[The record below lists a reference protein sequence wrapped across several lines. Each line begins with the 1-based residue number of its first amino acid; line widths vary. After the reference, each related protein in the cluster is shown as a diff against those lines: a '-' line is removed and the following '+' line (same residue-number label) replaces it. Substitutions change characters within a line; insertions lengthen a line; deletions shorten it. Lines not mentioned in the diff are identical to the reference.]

1 MMGLS
6 IAINVLA
13 LRPLTEVGRD
23 ELIDLIAL
31 LIQSATKE
39 SGDRQPRCPI
49 VRTASSRRTPVAR
62 LASRCRT
69 YPLWGPAPSR
79 DAFALA

>member
-31 LIQSATKE
+31 LIQSATKA
-39 SGDRQPRCPI
+39 SGDRQPRCRSLGRP
-49 VRTASSRRTPVAR
+49 AFGAHPSHASRRGAERIHCGDLLVP
-62 LASRCRT
+62 
-69 YPLWGPAPSR
+69 
-79 DAFALA
+79 